1 VDNNSPASDMEA
13 DSKELALGAIDFDGL
28 DNKVLKAALSRIK
41 DRETATHADYYT
53 QHNSH
58 SRYSKG
64 W

>member
-1 VDNNSPASDMEA
+1 MDNNLRTADLGA
-13 DSKELALGAIDFDGL
+13 DSQDLALNEIDFDRL

-41 DRETATHADYYT
+41 DREAATHADYYT